1 MRRLLLL
8 FCTLLSALA
17 LGQLQMDA
25 GPYRLELQTKPQV
38 IPVGAAHLVLK
49 VTDKAG
55 TPIPGLTVTGI
66 SQMPGMFMGERKQ
79 PGRELREQPGTYEIP
94 TSFPMAG
101 SYETIVDVSGKQG
114 AASATFQL
122 RTGTD
127 AGSASS
133 GFSALDLL
141 PWLVAVAA
149 IVFVIVRMRRTGQSA
164 DVRSLASRGTIGG
177 LALLAVLL
185 LGARYA
191 VNNWRRPGAMTP
203 LEAQVMEMNTPAPAG
218 VSAVELGEVTEGS
231 LSETVRYAGQA
242 VGNVE
247 QPIYP
252 RVTGTILSMPVYV
265 GDRVRKGQILAQ
277 LDTSQL
283 DPNLAE
289 KAAMSGM
296 AAKDLDIAASEHESA
311 LQDVA
316 EAQATLSGKR
326 SAVDEAKALAS
337 ASAAELRAAGSEV
350 TVAESE
356 IKIADAEA
364 VSAGQAAA
372 YSRNQLERNRALFA
386 DGFIS
391 RAALQLSETEA
402 AESASRLSKANAD
415 VSRSKARLDA
425 ARADLDRAKAM
436 ALANERR
443 VRQAEAE
450 VREAQA
456 TVAARRAGA
465 DAARKRIARER
476 ASVDQARAGYQG
488 AAAERAY
495 ATIRAEVDG
504 VVTERL
510 ISPGVL
516 VAPGQAI
523 LKVAQVAPIRLQAN
537 IATADAARVR
547 VGSRV
552 KITGQGISE
561 FEARLTSVS
570 PGLDPA
576 SRTAVAE
583 VLWPNADGAIKPGQF
598 LAMDVEVGESS
609 AGITVPSSAVQRPA
623 GTGSP
628 FVWVADGTND
638 RAVYTV
644 RRVEV
649 RLGVADQERIQ
660 VLDGLKPGQR
670 VVTKGA
676 MFLKD
681 GERVSAQEATP
692 VDEGTLIR
700 VSAAGFDPNRVEVER
715 GKPVTLIFQRVSEEG
730 CGTEVVFPDLK
741 IGKDLPLN
749 ARVKVTF
756 TPTQAG
762 ELSFACGMDM
772 LRGKVIVR

>member
-1 MRRLLLL
+1 MRRFLVWLGL
-8 FCTLLSALA
+8 FLSVLSSA
-17 LGQLQMDA
+17 QLQLEA
-25 GPYRLELQTKPQV
+25 GPYRLQLQTKPQV
-38 IPVGAAHLVLK
+38 VPVGAAQLVVK
-49 VTDKAG
+49 VTNKAG
-55 TPIPGLTVTGI
+55 APIQGLDVSGI

-101 SYETIVDVSGKQG
+101 AYETIIDVSGKDG
-114 AASATFQL
+114 AASATFHL
-122 RTGTD
+122 KTGSN
-127 AGSASS
+127 AGAAQGGLSII
-133 GFSALDLL
+133 DLL
-141 PWLVAVAA
+141 PWLVGIAA
-149 IVFVIVRMRRTGQSA
+149 IAFVIVRMRRTGQSA
-164 DVRSLASRGTIGG
+164 DVRSLATRGTIGG

-218 VSAVELGEVTEGS
+218 VTAVELGEVEEGP
-231 LSETVRYAGQA
+231 LTETVRYAGQA

-247 QPIYP
+247 QTVYP

-265 GDRVRKGQILAQ
+265 GDRVRKGQVLVQ

-316 EAQATLSGKR
+316 EAQATLSAKR
-326 SAVDEAKALAS
+326 SAVEEAKALSS
-337 ASAAELRAAGSEV
+337 ASEAELRSAASEV

-356 IKIADAEA
+356 VKIAEAEA
-364 VSAGQAAA
+364 TSAEQAAT
-372 YSRNQLERNRALFA
+372 YSRSQLERNRALYA

-402 AESASRLSKANAD
+402 AESAARLSKANSE
-415 VSRSKARLDA
+415 VSRSRARLDA
-425 ARADLDRAKAM
+425 AKSNLDRARAM
-436 ALANERR
+436 AQANERR

-450 VREAQA
+450 VREALA
-456 TVAARRAGA
+456 TLSARRAGA
-465 DAARKRIARER
+465 DAARKKIAREK
-476 ASVDQARAGYQG
+476 AGLDQARAGYQG
-488 AAAERAY
+488 AAAERSY

-510 ISPGVL
+510 IGPGVL

-523 LKVAQVAPIRLQAN
+523 MKIAETDPIRLQAN
-537 IATADAARVR
+537 VATTDAARIH
-547 VGSRV
+547 VGSKV
-552 KITGQGISE
+552 TVTGQG
-561 FEARLTSVS
+561 FADVRARLTSVS

-598 LAMDVEVGESS
+598 LSMDVEVAES
-609 AGITVPSSAVQRPA
+609 GTGVTVPTSAIQQPVGNA
-623 GTGSP
+623 SP
-628 FVWVADGTND
+628 FVWLADGTNE
-638 RAVYTV
+638 RGVYTV

-649 RLGVADQERIQ
+649 RLGVASRERIQ
-660 VLDGLKPGQR
+660 VLDGLKRGQR
-670 VVTKGA
+670 VVTKGG

-681 GERVSAQEATP
+681 GERVSAQDA
-692 VDEGTLIR
+692 VASQEGTLIR
-700 VSAAGFDPNRVEVER
+700 VSASGFDPSTVEIER

-741 IGKDLPLN
+741 IRKDLPLN
-749 ARVKVTF
+749 QRVPVTF
-756 TPTQAG
+756 TPVQAG
-762 ELSFACGMDM
+762 ELRFACGMDM